1 MTPTDR
7 PPTND
12 DVSAAPAPS
21 PLVCVAGAARRRPW
35 RPQTRRNRGRGGP
48 AAAPVPAAR
57 SVGRKGRVGEQR
69 PIGARWWGPP
79 RRPQRQ
85 RACAIRHV
93 AGDDRGGPAARD
105 AAPTSG
111 HGVRR
116 LVQLLVPVSHL
127 HHRPRAGSVR
137 KGRSRTLAW
146 RAGAIPP
153 ARGDGGLGDHNGG
166 RGPSVGTCGRGG
178 GTSERARPAVETFFW
193 RTASGGRRLKTRNYL
208 FWRPSARRLR
218 GASAVSSGE
227 GRRGVPRMG
236 RIQLPEPGRPA
247 AAAAGSRPWGRR
259 LSNCQS
265 SARPNSPLESAFPGS
280 GRGLRIAWVLFDE
293 ANSRLPAE

>member
-1 MTPTDR
+1 MSSGRLVRGGGALPGGR
-7 PPTND
+7 
-12 DVSAAPAPS
+12 SANAPAQS
-21 PLVCVAGAARRRPW
+21 DMSRAMIEVAQRHETLHQPPGTVSGGWRDPGAAGP
-35 RPQTRRNRGRGGP
+35 PPSSP
-48 AAAPVPAAR
+48 AA
-57 SVGRKGRVGEQR
+57 S
-69 PIGARWWGPP
+69 
-79 RRPQRQ
+79 
-85 RACAIRHV
+85 
-93 AGDDRGGPAARD
+93 
-105 AAPTSG
+105 
-111 HGVRR
+111 
-116 LVQLLVPVSHL
+116 
-127 HHRPRAGSVR
+127 SVR

-146 RAGAIPP
+146 RAGANPP

-208 FWRPSARRLR
+208 FSRPSARRLR

-280 GRGLRIAWVLFDE
+280 GRGLRIA
-293 ANSRLPAE
+293 